1 MFDDV
6 LAVQFKDTECVTVVA
21 DATKLTLFIEDPFTV
36 TVADAGVKVYP
47 AWLGVTT

>member
-1 MFDDV
+1 MLDEV
-6 LAVQFKDTECVTVVA
+6 LAAQLKDTECVAFAVPPKFTL
-21 DATKLTLFIEDPFTV
+21 LTEDPFTV